1 MSCSYIQSV
10 VLATVQV
17 NAHFVEAQM
26 QPIVFASCESLDAL
40 LQHDYSQRACGQG
53 RYS

>member
-1 MSCSYIQSV
+1 MSSLYIQTV

-17 NAHFVEAQM
+17 GAHFVEAQL
-26 QPIVFASCESLDAL
+26 QPIVFASCESLDAS